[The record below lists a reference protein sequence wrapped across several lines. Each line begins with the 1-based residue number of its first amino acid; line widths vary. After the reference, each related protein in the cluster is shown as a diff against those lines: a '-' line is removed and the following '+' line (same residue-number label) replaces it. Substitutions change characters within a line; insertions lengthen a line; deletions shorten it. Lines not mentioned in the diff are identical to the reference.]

1 MKLLSV
7 LPRMRRFS
15 MLPDVHFAAP
25 LSVRFPNGLIRAFDG
40 LHDAVDFLENE
51 WPLRHGDRYAQAC
64 KTCRAALNRA
74 APIAVAREAFV
85 AACLEAGLPVQ
96 ALPPAWHRSHHAVA
110 PRQLAEQGR

>member
-40 LHDAVDFLENE
+40 LHD
-51 WPLRHGDRYAQAC
+51 GDRYAQAC

-96 ALPPAWHRSHHAVA
+96 ALPPAWHRSHHGVA